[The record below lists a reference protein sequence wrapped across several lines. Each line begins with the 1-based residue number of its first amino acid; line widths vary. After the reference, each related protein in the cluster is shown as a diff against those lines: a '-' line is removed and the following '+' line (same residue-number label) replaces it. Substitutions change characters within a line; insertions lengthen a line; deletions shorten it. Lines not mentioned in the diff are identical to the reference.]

1 MTEQNNNPTT
11 PRAPRQHKVP
21 KAHTLTDYVRQ
32 WLNII
37 FMLGAVVGVIIYLVS
52 DRTIGTII
60 VLAAIVF
67 KIVECILRMINR

>member
-11 PRAPRQHKVP
+11 PRAPRQHKAP

>member
-1 MTEQNNNPTT
+1 MTEKTNNPIA
-11 PRAPRQHKVP
+11 PRAPHRHKAP
-21 KAHTLTDYVRQ
+21 KVHTLTDYVRQ

-37 FMLGAVVGVIIYLVS
+37 FMLGAVVGVIIYLAS

-67 KIVECILRMINR
+67 KIVECILRIINR

>member
-1 MTEQNNNPTT
+1 MTEQNNNSTT
-11 PRAPRQHKVP
+11 PRAPRQHKAP